1 MRYSTLINRHQIIQ
15 RSIGEDSFPEILG
28 ELRGCMH
35 EIPNLVFL
43 GFLGEFWFFRTF
55 WKFQQT

>member
-15 RSIGEDSFPEILG
+15 RSIGEDSLPEILG

-43 GFLGEFWFFRTF
+43 GFFRRVF
-55 WKFQQT
+55 VF

>member
-43 GFLGEFWFFRTF
+43 GFFRRVLAF
-55 WKFQQT
+55 